1 MKRFFS
7 LVFLTALLSSKAFSM
22 NVKSLELTYEN
33 ISQLTYR
40 ANIVFYLYD
49 PSPID
54 SIVEIFWGDG
64 SYSFLTPS
72 SVTDLPG
79 ELKKVIYSGTHTYSG
94 PATFTMFVSYKVRS
108 LNVINVPMSLIT
120 DIYSEAQLVV
130 SPFLAGQK
138 SPVFLEKP
146 KLNVCRA
153 TSNVI
158 DFSAY
163 DADGDELVYSIIPCR
178 GEFGDPIAGYYN
190 PTTSSQ
196 FSIDPQT
203 GLLTWNAPTIKGFFN
218 YAVKVS
224 KYRNGVFLGSV
235 MRDVLANVIDCQN
248 ESPILSAP
256 ADTCLI
262 AGTSYHSTITAT
274 YSGNDTISLT
284 ASGSPLLLTTNPAIF
299 PQPIRDRY
307 TVSSDFDWLA
317 SCEHVRPQPYQ
328 MIFRAELED
337 SLSTCDCTYDFNN
350 LQLTPFYSNVS
361 VMFNNPC
368 GNGWDGTMHVWFG
381 SDSTA
386 PRFLTTPSMDVSA
399 GNYMIVFDMRFSDH
413 TGNPGTDCEGPD
425 EPDEGIYLQYSLNGL
440 SGPWVTMAY
449 WDPSLSPGEGGHVVN
464 LIGWNNYSVVAP
476 DASLSANT
484 RYRWIQ
490 MEATGRDY
498 DHWGLDNISVY
509 KISDKL
515 TAQSETQFTVIAP
528 APENLTASAVGDNV
542 FLKWDKDLCTNADGY
557 MIYRKSGASGY
568 VPSGCETGVPAWTGY
583 SLIATT
589 SDIHDTTYTDDNLGF
604 GLPHGNEYCYIVTAW
619 FANGAESQASNE
631 ACIVLSDD
639 SPVITHVSVT
649 STSAT
654 AGSMFVDWSKPD
666 DLDTLT
672 YTGPYRYDIY
682 RANDFTGTS
691 YTFLESNFGLDDTTF
706 IDAALNTSGEPYHY
720 RIDLMYASGT
730 SVYSFL
736 SSSYPAS
743 SVFLT
748 LTPFDKKLLLKWD
761 FSVPWNNDS
770 TVIYRYNDL
779 TSAFDSIG
787 ISLSDQFLDTGLV
800 NGQTYCYKVETI
812 GSYSLPGFVYPIR
825 NFSQETC
832 DEPMDVE
839 PPCAVELAV
848 SVNCDEVANYLVW
861 TNPQIACGDGDVGGY
876 EIYFSQIIDGEFVL
890 IDTISDPSITTYIH
904 SGVTSVAGCY
914 AVVAVDTSG
923 NSSAF
928 SNIVCVDIDECDLY
942 SLPNI
947 FTPNGDGFN
956 DFFIPFPY
964 DFVEKIDLKIFDR
977 WGLIMFTTQDP
988 DINWDGKNKS
998 TNLDCSEGV
1007 YYYICDV
1014 YEMRLAGIRKR
1025 TLTGTVHLYRNN

>member
-1 MKRFFS
+1 
-7 LVFLTALLSSKAFSM
+7 M
-22 NVKSLELTYEN
+22 NVKSLELSYEN

-40 ANIVFYLYD
+40 GNIIFYLYD
-49 PSPID
+49 PSPVD
-54 SIVEIFWGDG
+54 SIVEIFWGD
-64 SYSFLTPS
+64 STYSFLTPS

-79 ELKKVIYSGTHTYSG
+79 ELKKVVYSGTHTYSG

-108 LNVINVPMSLIT
+108 LNVINVPMSIIT
-120 DIYSEAQLVV
+120 DIYVEAQLVV

-158 DFSAY
+158 DFSTY
-163 DADGDELVYSIIPCR
+163 DADGDHLVYSLIPCR
-178 GEFGDPIAGYYN
+178 GEFGDPITGYYY
-190 PTTSSQ
+190 PTSSSQ
-196 FSIDPQT
+196 FSVDPQT
-203 GLLTWNAPTIKGFFN
+203 GWLTWNSPTVKGFFN

-235 MRDVLANVIDCQN
+235 MRDVLANVIDCQMD
-248 ESPILSAP
+248 SPVLTAP
-256 ADTCLI
+256 SDTCLI
-262 AGTSYHSTITAT
+262 AGTSYHNTVTAT
-274 YSGNDTISLT
+274 YTGIDTISLT
-284 ASGSPLLLTTNPAIF
+284 ATGSPLLQASNPATF
-299 PQPIRDRY
+299 PQPVRDRD
-307 TVSSDFDWLA
+307 TVTSDFDWQV
-317 SCEHVRPQPYQ
+317 SCEHVRPQPYS

-337 SLSTCDCTYDFNN
+337 SLSNCDCSYDFNSG
-350 LQLTPFYSNVS
+350 QLTPFYSNVS

-368 GNGWDGTMHVWFG
+368 GNGWDGSTYLWFG
-381 SDSTA
+381 PDSTA
-386 PRFLTTPSMDVSA
+386 PRYLATPSLDISA

-413 TGNPGTDCEGPD
+413 TGNPGTNCEGPD
-425 EPDEGIYLQYSLNGL
+425 EPDEGIYLQYSLSGL
-440 SGPWVTMAY
+440 GGPWVTMAY
-449 WDPSLSPGEGGHVVN
+449 WDPSLSPGEGGHVAN
-464 LIGWNNYSVVAP
+464 LIDWNNYSVVAP
-476 DASLSANT
+476 DASLSPNT
-484 RYRWIQ
+484 RFRWRQ
-490 MEATGRDY
+490 ESATGKDY

-515 TAQSETQFTVIAP
+515 TAQAETEFTIIAP
-528 APENLTASAVGDNV
+528 APENLTVSAFGDNAA
-542 FLKWDKDLCTNADGY
+542 LQWNKELCTNADGY
-557 MIYRKSGASGY
+557 KIYRKSGASGY
-568 VPSGCETGVPAWTGY
+568 VPSGCETGVPSWTGY

-589 SDIHDTTYTDDNLGF
+589 NDINDTTYTDDFLGF

-631 ACIVLSDD
+631 ACLILSDN

-649 STSAT
+649 ATSAT

-672 YTGPYRYDIY
+672 YPGPYRYDIY
-682 RANDFTGTS
+682 RANDFTGIS

-706 IDAALNTSGEPYHY
+706 NDAGLNTSGIPYHY
-720 RIDLMYASGT
+720 RIDLLYASGT
-730 SVYSFL
+730 SVYTYY

-748 LTPFDKKLLLKWD
+748 IIPFDQRLLLKWA

-770 TVIYRYNDL
+770 TVVYRYNDL
-779 TSAFDSIG
+779 TSVFDSIG
-787 ISLSDQFLDTGLV
+787 VSHSDQYLDTGLV
-800 NGQTYCYKVETI
+800 NGQTYCYKVETV
-812 GSYSLPGFVYPIR
+812 GSYSLPGFVNPIR

-832 DEPMDVE
+832 EAPMDVE
-839 PPCAVELAV
+839 PPCAVELDV

-876 EIYFSQIIDGEFVL
+876 EIYFSPMTDGEFVL
-890 IDTISDPSITTYIH
+890 VDTIADPLITTYIH
-904 SGVTSVAGCY
+904 TGVTSVAGCY

-923 NSSAF
+923 NSSEF

-942 SLPNI
+942 TLPNV

-964 DFVEKIDLKIFDR
+964 DFVEKIDIKIFDR

-998 TNLDCSEGV
+998 TSLDCSEGV

-1025 TLTGTVHLYRNN
+1025 TLTGTVHLYRSN